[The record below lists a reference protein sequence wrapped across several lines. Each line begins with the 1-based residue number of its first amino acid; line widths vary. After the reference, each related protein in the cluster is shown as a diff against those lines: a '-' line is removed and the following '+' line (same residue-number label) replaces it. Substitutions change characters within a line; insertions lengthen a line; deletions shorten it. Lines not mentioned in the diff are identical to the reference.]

1 MVRAVGLDL
10 GRAARL
16 GAETAARSAAG
27 KLTAKRRAPLRGDPP
42 LALSDVL
49 TVDNRGWFAADESP
63 DVASLARDLRL
74 ARRLRIRYRHSGAA
88 ESQVY
93 VVDPY
98 GLLLRADRWYLIA
111 DSESRPR
118 MYALTRLERASAI
131 PVLSGL
137 QEIHRGYVEADRLMG
152 AMCLTGPI
160 TLQMPLVERACE
172 VSRGADRAEMLQFAC
187 RFMEFGGWLFQDAGD
202 LACAMHWTDR
212 ALDYALELGD
222 RQVIAYTLMRKGL
235 IATESGHPA
244 QGVGIANSALEY
256 KGALTPRLR
265 AVILR
270 QRSYSNAAL
279 GEVLAS
285 ARDSDEAVAEAVA
298 SERRGE
304 EDRAPYCTP
313 AYVAMEAGARGPAG
327 SSLGGLS

>member
-1 MVRAVGLDL
+1 DLSKLTASEADVVRAVGFDL

-98 GLLLRADRWYLIA
+98 GLLLREDRWYLIA

-172 VSRGADRAEMLQFAC
+172 VS
-187 RFMEFGGWLFQDAGD
+187 
-202 LACAMHWTDR
+202 
-212 ALDYALELGD
+212 
-222 RQVIAYTLMRKGL
+222 
-235 IATESGHPA
+235 
-244 QGVGIANSALEY
+244 
-256 KGALTPRLR
+256 
-265 AVILR
+265 
-270 QRSYSNAAL
+270 
-279 GEVLAS
+279 
-285 ARDSDEAVAEAVA
+285 
-298 SERRGE
+298 
-304 EDRAPYCTP
+304 
-313 AYVAMEAGARGPAG
+313 
-327 SSLGGLS
+327 